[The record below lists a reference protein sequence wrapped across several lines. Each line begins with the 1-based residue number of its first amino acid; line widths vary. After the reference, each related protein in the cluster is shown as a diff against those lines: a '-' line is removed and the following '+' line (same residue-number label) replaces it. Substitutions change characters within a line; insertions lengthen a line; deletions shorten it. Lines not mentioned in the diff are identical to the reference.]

1 MDSAQRPPLIP
12 MRPMKLP
19 MKVSLVAALALWL
32 VLVALTQPLHT
43 AAAPQGIVSLQ
54 LAGTAEQ
61 THAILRSWRDGNL
74 AMARL
79 SLWLD
84 FVFIVV
90 YLAALLQL
98 TSHFTRDRP
107 GIRERMVARWVR
119 ALFVIA
125 GISDVAENIV
135 LLNNFNPPS
144 DSLSLTAT
152 ILALVKF
159 TGLIL
164 GMAGLVVIRASRRR
178 PLTHSH

>member
-1 MDSAQRPPLIP
+1 
-12 MRPMKLP
+12 
-19 MKVSLVAALALWL
+19 
-32 VLVALTQPLHT
+32 
-43 AAAPQGIVSLQ
+43 
-54 LAGTAEQ
+54 
-61 THAILRSWRDGNL
+61 
-74 AMARL
+74 
-79 SLWLD
+79 
-84 FVFIVV
+84 
-90 YLAALLQL
+90 
-98 TSHFTRDRP
+98 
-107 GIRERMVARWVR
+107 MVARWVR
-119 ALFVIA
+119 TLFVIA

>member
-1 MDSAQRPPLIP
+1 
-12 MRPMKLP
+12 
-19 MKVSLVAALALWL
+19 
-32 VLVALTQPLHT
+32 
-43 AAAPQGIVSLQ
+43 
-54 LAGTAEQ
+54 
-61 THAILRSWRDGNL
+61 
-74 AMARL
+74 
-79 SLWLD
+79 
-84 FVFIVV
+84 
-90 YLAALLQL
+90 
-98 TSHFTRDRP
+98 
-107 GIRERMVARWVR
+107 VR

>member
-1 MDSAQRPPLIP
+1 
-12 MRPMKLP
+12 MR
-19 MKVSLVAALALWL
+19 
-32 VLVALTQPLHT
+32 
-43 AAAPQGIVSLQ
+43 AAPV
-54 LAGTAEQ
+54 
-61 THAILRSWRDGNL
+61 
-74 AMARL
+74 
-79 SLWLD
+79 
-84 FVFIVV
+84 VFS
-90 YLAALLQL
+90 A
-98 TSHFTRDRP
+98 
-107 GIRERMVARWVR
+107 VARWVR

>member
-1 MDSAQRPPLIP
+1 
-12 MRPMKLP
+12 
-19 MKVSLVAALALWL
+19 
-32 VLVALTQPLHT
+32 
-43 AAAPQGIVSLQ
+43 
-54 LAGTAEQ
+54 
-61 THAILRSWRDGNL
+61 
-74 AMARL
+74 MARL

-98 TSHFTRDRP
+98 TRHFTRDRP

>member
-1 MDSAQRPPLIP
+1 MGLIENLGRVASVYMDEKE
-12 MRPMKLP
+12 KLQTVGDKRKRTRMGHGFWP
-19 MKVSLVAALALWL
+19 HEALRDAINE
-32 VLVALTQPLHT
+32 VNDPSVEA
-43 AAAPQGIVSLQ
+43 IVQ
-54 LAGTAEQ
+54 AGT
-61 THAILRSWRDGNL
+61 NL

-98 TSHFTRDRP
+98 TRHFTRDRP